1 MAGRAPGR
9 SEEVAVSGRRRE
21 PRTTSFPRTARVNE
35 VLREVIADALE
46 RLADS
51 DERLGLLTVTAVDTT
66 PDLQRAVVYVAS
78 LSDEVAAALVSRR
91 AELQRQVA
99 RQVRMKRTPHLE
111 FEPDPAVA
119 HGWRV
124 EEILRHLGRAGS
136 GPPDGEGGD
145 VRGDVDAADDHRD
158 EGGPRT

>member
-1 MAGRAPGR
+1 M
-9 SEEVAVSGRRRE
+9 SGRRRE
-21 PRTTSFPRTARVNE
+21 PRTAAFPRTARVNG

-66 PDLQRAVVYVAS
+66 PDLQRAVVYVSS
-78 LSDEVAAALVSRR
+78 LSEEVAAVLVSQR
-91 AELQRQVA
+91 AHLQHEVA

-111 FEPDPAVA
+111 FEPDPAIA

-124 EEILRHLGRAGS
+124 EEILRDLAAHHASDRAGD
-136 GPPDGEGGD
+136 DGEAG
-145 VRGDVDAADDHRD
+145 RDDESRRH
-158 EGGPRT
+158 E

>member
-9 SEEVAVSGRRRE
+9 SEEVTVSGRRRE

-35 VLREVIADALE
+35 VLREVIADSLE
-46 RLADS
+46 RWADS

-78 LSDEVAAALVSRR
+78 LSDEAAAALVSRR
-91 AELQRQVA
+91 AELQRRVA

-111 FEPDPAVA
+111 FAPDPAVA

-124 EEILRHLGRAGS
+124 EQILRHLGRTESGS
-136 GPPDGEGGD
+136 QDAVGAE
-145 VRGDVDAADDHRD
+145 VRGPHDAADDSRD
-158 EGGPRT
+158 ERGRHR